1 MARFVDVSEG
11 WKENIVSYSFPRCAF
26 NLFDLFFFF
35 FKGKRFVGGELR
47 RVIFFF
53 FKFLLGVGT
62 VFCTMNKCYI
72 GINYI
77 LFGENCKGV
86 WKNVCIFIFEDNN
99 FSKVNL
105 AKQLKF

>member
-11 WKENIVSYSFPRCAF
+11 WKENIVSYSFLRCAF

-35 FKGKRFVGGELR
+35 QRKTFCRGGIAKSNFL
-47 RVIFFF
+47 FF